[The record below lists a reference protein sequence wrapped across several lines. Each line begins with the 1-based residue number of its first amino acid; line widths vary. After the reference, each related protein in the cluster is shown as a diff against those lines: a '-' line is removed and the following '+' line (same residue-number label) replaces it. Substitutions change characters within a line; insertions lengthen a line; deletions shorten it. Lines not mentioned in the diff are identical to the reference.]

1 MLRWVAGA
9 ALMLGAA
16 QARAADVQVGVDNVA
31 DATGSVRVDV
41 CAANQWLTTD
51 CTLKGA
57 APARP
62 GTTVVTVHD
71 VPPGTWAIVAYHDRN
86 NVRHVEQSW
95 LGIPKAGVGF
105 SRNPPL
111 GLKGPSFAA
120 AAVQIGAGGAQVPIH
135 MRFE

>member
-16 QARAADVQVGVDNVA
+16 QARAADVQVAVDNVA

-62 GTTVVTVHD
+62 GTTVVTEPGASVTLAVVSASAVSRWI
-71 VPPGTWAIVAYHDRN
+71 VPRCARLVLLSATPACVTA
-86 NVRHVEQSW
+86 
-95 LGIPKAGVGF
+95 
-105 SRNPPL
+105 
-111 GLKGPSFAA
+111 
-120 AAVQIGAGGAQVPIH
+120 
-135 MRFE
+135 